1 MPEQWS
7 DIGSEHPAAGSVG
20 NGSWSADGVETQVS
34 EDSEGSTTGA
44 ALEAEATEPEAEA
57 IADQGEGTAEAAS
70 TPESEDIQPTASD
83 ADSMATDD
91 AATSEDAV
99 SGDATEDAGAE
110 EDSTFLTDLAR
121 AMQATAGAER
131 ARIDQD
137 AERRRQ
143 AAIDRIRAVQSSE
156 ADRMREL
163 ADEELASID
172 GWAEGEIARIQQERE
187 RRAAELNADLEVS
200 LAEHG
205 TQIDGRIERVEAA
218 VATYRAEVDAFFADL
233 DSETDVVR
241 IAQRATKQP
250 DFPALD
256 AIADASLD
264 ADASGA
270 SSTRDM
276 DAATDEAPVESV
288 EAGQAAGAEEPA
300 AVGVMDPNPT
310 SADAFGG
317 WPAPADLPTEPEP
330 VSDADPVTSAVAAGT
345 MPDEGGGSIFQ
356 SVPVLRPMSWLRRDS
371 NSGDRPNTE

>member
-7 DIGSEHPAAGSVG
+7 DIESEHPAAGSVG
-20 NGSWSADGVETQVS
+20 NGSWSADGVETEVA
-34 EDSEGSTTGA
+34 EESEGSTTVTA
-44 ALEAEATEPEAEA
+44 VEAEATEPEAEA
-57 IADQGEGTAEAAS
+57 IAEEAEEAAS
-70 TPESEDIQPTASD
+70 TPASEDIQPTASD

-91 AATSEDAV
+91 GATAEDGA
-99 SGDATEDAGAE
+99 AE

-137 AERRRQ
+137 TERRRQ
-143 AAIDRIRAVQSSE
+143 AAIDEIRAVQSSE

-172 GWAEGEIARIQQERE
+172 AWADGEIARIQQERE

-205 TQIDGRIERVEAA
+205 TQIDRRIERVEAA

-241 IAQRATKQP
+241 IAQQATQQP

-256 AIADASLD
+256 AIGDASLD
-264 ADASGA
+264 ADDSGA
-270 SSTRDM
+270 SPNGDTE
-276 DAATDEAPVESV
+276 AATDEAPAESA
-288 EAGQAAGAEEPA
+288 EAGRAARAEEPA
-300 AVGVMDPNPT
+300 AVGVMDPNAT
-310 SADAFGG
+310 SAADALGG
-317 WPAPADLPTEPEP
+317 WPAPADLPPQPEP
-330 VSDADPVTSAVAAGT
+330 VSDADPVTSAVAAGPT
-345 MPDEGGGSIFQ
+345 PDEGGGSIFQ
-356 SVPVLRPMSWLRRDS
+356 SVPVLRPMSWLRRDP
-371 NSGDRPNTE
+371 NGGDRPNRE